1 MRHIRWAESNRI
13 FQLGSTVLNG
23 NNMLGAIAVICYSS
37 THFICRGA
45 TCSSQITLR
54 TSFFVRGNIFYNWT
68 SLVCQQDADFWHY
81 PRNVALSFYY
91 RHTHTHTHTQPF
103 YHSLDF
109 FWDNPC
115 EPVPEATFT
124 HLSYCCH
131 QLSLICF
138 VYVLQSMTSSLFNLR
153 SWQSFSTISLHV
165 FFRLPLGLA
174 PPLHTPYNIINYF

>member
-91 RHTHTHTHTQPF
+91 RHTHTHTHTTLLPLSGFFLGQPVWAGTRSNIYPF
-103 YHSLDF
+103 IILLSSVIPYLLRLCITIHDIL
-109 FWDNPC
+109 
-115 EPVPEATFT
+115 PVQFT
-124 HLSYCCH
+124 IL
-131 QLSLICF
+131 
-138 VYVLQSMTSSLFNLR
+138 T
-153 SWQSFSTISLHV
+153 V
-165 FFRLPLGLA
+165 FFHNLSPRFLSSTSWPG
-174 PPLHTPYNIINYF
+174 TSTSYSI